1 MTGYTDSMNDAKFA
15 MDNEVKEDKGS
26 SLYLNIGSK
35 SDKPENSSLNIDDG
49 FKLFGVDLQ
58 MHSNSGHI

>member
-1 MTGYTDSMNDAKFA
+1 MTGHTDNMNDANFA

-35 SDKPENSSLNIDDG
+35 SDKLENSSQNINDG
-49 FKLFGVDLQ
+49 FKLLGIDLQ
-58 MHSNSGHI
+58 MLSNSGHI